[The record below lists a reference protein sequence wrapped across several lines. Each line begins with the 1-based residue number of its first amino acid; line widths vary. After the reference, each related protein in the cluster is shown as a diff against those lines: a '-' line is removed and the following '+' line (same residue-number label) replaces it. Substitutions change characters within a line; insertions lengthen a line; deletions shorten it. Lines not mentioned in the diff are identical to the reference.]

1 MSSNPSPGSTRGLWA
16 VVGVLLAVGIVMPLL
31 VNTYD
36 SETPTLWGFPFFYWY
51 QFLLIPVVSVLT
63 FIAFK
68 LSEAATERDRAARG
82 LGPPP
87 RSGDAGTG
95 PGESTGGS
103 QR

>member
-1 MSSNPSPGSTRGLWA
+1 MSTNSSPGSTRGLWV

-36 SETPTLWGFPFFYWY
+36 SETPTLWGFPFYYWY
-51 QFLLIPVVSVLT
+51 QFLLIPIVSVLT

-68 LSEAATERDRAARG
+68 ISETATDRDRAARG
-82 LGPPP
+82 LRPHPHK
-87 RSGDAGTG
+87 GDVG
-95 PGESTGGS
+95 PGDHDSTGGP